1 MINLSVIILTFNSE
15 LTIENTLASVMKIS
29 SDIHIVDS
37 FSTDRTLEIARRP
50 GVNILQHEFKNY
62 SAQRNWVIENLNL
75 TGEWQLHLDADE
87 RLSDGLI
94 AEINRL
100 SPPEMVNGY
109 LIARLVHFLGR
120 PILHGG
126 MFPIW
131 HMRLFRNGL
140 GRCEDR
146 LYDQHFIVSGQVQ
159 KLSNPFIDD
168 HRNTLAEWTTR
179 HNKWSEAEASE
190 ILMPSET
197 QNNKGRISG
206 NPIEQK
212 RAFKGWYYR
221 FPLFCRAF
229 LLFFYRYI
237 ILLGFLDGKEGL
249 VFFILQTF
257 WFRFLVDAKLFE
269 ALKSDHKSNP
279 DQVKMM

>member
-15 LTIENTLASVMKIS
+15 VSIEDTLVSVLKVS

-37 FSTDRTLEIARRP
+37 FSTDSTMEIAHRF
-50 GVNILQHEFKNY
+50 GVKIVQHEFKNY
-62 SAQRNWVIENLNL
+62 SAQRNWAIENLHL
-75 TGEWQLHLDADE
+75 AGEWQLHLDADE
-87 RLSDGLI
+87 HLSDGLI
-94 AEINRL
+94 AEINQL
-100 SPPEMVNGY
+100 SPPDRINGY

-131 HMRLFRNGL
+131 HLRLFRNGL
-140 GRCEDR
+140 GHCEER
-146 LYDQHFIVSGQVQ
+146 RYDQHFIVSGETQ
-159 KLSNPFIDD
+159 KLSNSFIDD
-168 HRNTLAEWTTR
+168 HRNTLAEWTAR
-179 HNKWSEAEASE
+179 HNKWSDAEAIE
-190 ILMPSET
+190 ILSPSE
-197 QNNKGRISG
+197 NKNIKGRISG

-221 FPLFCRAF
+221 FPLFFRAF

-249 VFFILQTF
+249 IFFVLQTF

-269 ALKSDHKSNP
+269 VQISDQKSKPISS
-279 DQVKMM
+279 KY